1 MRMIVLGAGA
11 GGGVPQW
18 NSNNR
23 ISSAAFRGSPVVPR
37 LTQTSIALSA
47 DGEGWVLINASP
59 DIRQQ
64 IIATPVLHPRAP
76 DLRGS
81 PIEAVCLTNAD
92 VDAVAGLLTL
102 RERQPFALY
111 ASPFVLQVLRRN
123 SIFDVL
129 ADGVVK
135 REAIGPAQPFE
146 PSAGLRLTAI
156 ETPGKPPLYAEETE
170 GHVTDSGGGKS
181 FGYLVEFLETGKRA
195 AIVPGCG
202 EVTDELKDALAGID
216 VLLFDGTLFKDD
228 EMIRS
233 GEGQKTARRM
243 GHVPMTGPGGAV
255 EAFRGLKI
263 PQKWFVHINNTNP
276 ALMRGNFERREIES
290 AGWRVAEDGMEI
302 EL

>member
-37 LTQTSIALSA
+37 LTQTSIAVSA

-64 IIATPVLHPRAP
+64 IIATPALHPRAP
-76 DLRGS
+76 ALRGS
-81 PIEAVCLTNAD
+81 PIEAVCTTNAD

-102 RERQPFALY
+102 RERQPFALF
-111 ASPFVLQVLRRN
+111 ASPYVLGVLRRN

-129 ADGVVK
+129 AEDVVK
-135 REAIGPAQPFE
+135 RVAIGAGQPFE
-146 PSAGLRLTAI
+146 PSAALRVTAI
-156 ETPGKPPLYAEETE
+156 DVAGKPPLYAEGPE
-170 GHVTDSGGGKS
+170 GHALETGGGKS
-181 FGYLVEFLETGKRA
+181 FGFLVEDLETGKQA
-195 AIVPGCG
+195 AIIPGCG
-202 EVTDELKDALAGID
+202 EVTDELRDAVAGVD
-216 VLLFDGTLFKDD
+216 VLLFDGTLFTDE

-233 GEGQKTARRM
+233 GEGKKTARRM

-255 EAFRGLKI
+255 EAFRALKI
-263 PQKWFVHINNTNP
+263 PQKWFIHINNTNP

-290 AGWRVAEDGMEI
+290 AGWRVAEDGLEI

>member
-23 ISSAAFRGSPVVPR
+23 MSSAAFRGSPTVPR
-37 LTQTSIALSA
+37 LTQTSVALSA

-64 IIATPVLHPRAP
+64 IIATPALHPRPP

-81 PIEAVCLTNAD
+81 PIEAVCLCNAD

-102 RERQPFALY
+102 RERQAFALY
-111 ASPFVLQVLRRN
+111 ASPYVLQILRRN

-129 ADGVVK
+129 SEDLVR
-135 REAIGPAQPFE
+135 REPISAGQAFE
-146 PSAGLRLTAI
+146 PSAGVRITPI
-156 ETPGKPPLYAEETE
+156 ETPGKPPLYAEGLE
-170 GHVTDSGGGKS
+170 GHAVASGGGKA
-181 FGYLVEFLETGKRA
+181 FGFIVEDMDSGRRA
-195 AIVPGCG
+195 ALIPSCG
-202 EVTDELKDALAGID
+202 DVTDELKASLARVD
-216 VLLFDGTLFKDD
+216 VLLFDGTLFTDD

-255 EAFRGLKI
+255 EKFRGLKI
-263 PQKWFVHINNTNP
+263 PQKFFVHINNTNP
-276 ALMRGNFERREIES
+276 ALMRGNFERRELES
-290 AGWRVAEDGMEI
+290 AGWRVAEDGLEI